1 LAAWPAPGHDFRMPT
16 CCEICEHFLSREKLL
31 ENARGVSEVAFGK
44 RTVRLCRVH
53 AFIAHQHHVTT
64 LGGLRHLFRENRG
77 RRSFLARRAAEP
89 GTGRRAEQRSSP
101 GRRAGDLA
109 LER

>member
-1 LAAWPAPGHDFRMPT
+1 MPT